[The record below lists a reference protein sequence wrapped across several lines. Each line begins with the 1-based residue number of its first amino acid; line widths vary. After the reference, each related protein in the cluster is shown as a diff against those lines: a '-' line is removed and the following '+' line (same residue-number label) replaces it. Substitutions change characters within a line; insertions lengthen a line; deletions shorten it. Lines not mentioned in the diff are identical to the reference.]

1 MQKLNIAALLILLS
15 AAGYAQSLGD
25 VARQTRQKQASKP
38 TTARK
43 VVTDEDIPSHP
54 VEPEDSA
61 KDETT
66 KPGTDENPSAAPVN
80 SSANAEQMK
89 ASFLAQK
96 ERIKGF
102 QRQLDDLRASIHYV
116 EANRYTNG
124 VQYNQYQQR
133 KQQEA
138 DRMQKKLDEVKK
150 NLETQQGAA
159 RKAGFGSAIYD
170 P

>member
-38 TTARK
+38 ATARK

-54 VEPEDSA
+54 LDADSS
-61 KDETT
+61 KDDVT
-66 KPGTDENPSAAPVN
+66 KPGGDENPSAAAVN
-80 SSANAEQMK
+80 SSANAEQTK

-96 ERIKGF
+96 QKIKDF
-102 QRQLDDLRASIHYV
+102 QKQLDDLRASIYYV
-116 EANRYTNG
+116 ETNRYTNG

-150 NLETQQGAA
+150 NLESQQEAA
-159 RKAGFGSAIYD
+159 RKAGFGSAVYD